1 VSLPTGA
8 RGVSS
13 EGYDPFVKLPWSL
26 ELGRSWSIGG
36 MLSFFWLTEANRRNA
51 TWQPTFYIE
60 RQLTKPWDVFIEYA
74 ADYPAHGGPR
84 PILHAGTAYRITP
97 RNQVDLHIGV
107 GVSRAAP
114 DFFVGIGYSFRL
126 DHLLD
131 AAAGRMP

>member
-1 VSLPTGA
+1 M
-8 RGVSS
+8 
-13 EGYDPFVKLPWSL
+13 F
-26 ELGRSWSIGG
+26 
-36 MLSFFWLTEANRRNA
+36 SFFWLTEAGRRNA
-51 TWQPTFYIE
+51 TGQPTFYIE

-74 ADYPAHGGPR
+74 ADYPTHGGPR

-97 RNQVDLHIGV
+97 RNQVDLHFGM

-131 AAAGRMP
+131 AAAGRMR